1 MEIDLTVIFFSGLTP
16 FMSNFQITLVESS
29 HSISETHCRSGK
41 VTVNAQEQKSKK
53 QTKKTIN

>member
-29 HSISETHCRSGK
+29 HSISETHCRSGE
-41 VTVNAQEQKSKK
+41 VTVNTQEQKYKNELRK
-53 QTKKTIN
+53 Q